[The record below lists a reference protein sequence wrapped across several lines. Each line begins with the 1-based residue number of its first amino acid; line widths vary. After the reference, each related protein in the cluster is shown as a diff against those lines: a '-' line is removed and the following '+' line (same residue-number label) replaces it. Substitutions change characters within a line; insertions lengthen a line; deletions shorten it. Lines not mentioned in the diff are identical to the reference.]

1 MIPASPSSSTLSP
14 LAPPFT
20 VDRLNIS
27 SHRPQP
33 YAYPPP
39 SPSVPEFNV
48 NEFSPEKSAGE
59 SASWMDPS
67 LSFNVS
73 PFSAGGASESFMTYG
88 DAYGAW
94 HGKHVD
100 SSERP
105 VHIGADSS
113 VRQDERP
120 AIYQDKA
127 TDSCNNGSASF
138 QFSKPNVFVDEC
150 DASNSNSYDR
160 YITQL
165 VSCSTAPIIYYPPK
179 TCSSSAKDLTPANE
193 TNALMYFV
201 PRNWYS
207 TTQHGNLLY
216 NVDDSYVDHM
226 LGNKKVPGIDQYSD
240 GKESDANSI
249 VVDSNMKGNNRLTN
263 FSIGTSC
270 STLGKEVTTANP
282 KVYSPKMT
290 HGFETKQLN
299 FTESIV
305 SSSRPN
311 SSLRISSEALDQPH
325 LSVDSPCWKGA
336 AASQYL
342 FGVGDGMIDSHLKVN
357 ELKGSDDLNQAQK
370 CIPVSGQCLRTSNYE
385 EKDGLFCYGDMKG
398 SLPVIGNFSPH
409 ISVCAT
415 DEILYDFNAKG
426 SECAQIGEEWR
437 CVPSAIKEKSDGV
450 KYSEE
455 DSERVNGNVKE
466 LGQVRTVIFSADRPS
481 LEGEGA
487 AAAETGLT
495 NGAQDKLPDVNLD
508 SQKHIQKCSTIGNDV
523 KLLLQSMHS
532 LSEVLL
538 SSYSGVIEWKGG
550 DHKLVQLIIDNL
562 ETFAS
567 RNTKASSQGIPKCG
581 SHAGETGG
589 ARSQISAA
597 KSNDTV
603 GKHSSVDTEREF
615 QVAVKDLES
624 DIFAKKEDNFQAAL
638 YKNLWMQT
646 EAALCAMKY
655 ELQLA
660 RMKLEMKDHDNQTKE
675 KEEPVQVKKSPRLRS
690 MPCSNTSEFTT
701 TQTLHN
707 DVFYPVENDAVKSR
721 EEKPEEQKTDM
732 DDKVEASV
740 MARLEILR
748 GRYARSDHIRI
759 EEQPKCL
766 DAGNMFK
773 DLSTRLSDLGFVE
786 SLTPQPFDNGD
797 IGPNYDEENYL
808 LHQTSGH
815 PFGGASLDLATGSPF
830 PQQFLPSSQSQRN
843 PMRFFLG

>member
-487 AAAETGLT
+487 AAAETVKALGR
-495 NGAQDKLPDVNLD
+495 VELD
-508 SQKHIQKCSTIGNDV
+508 WRSRRTSFDGDGDDDE
-523 KLLLQSMHS
+523 LLLEMMM
-532 LSEVLL
+532 
-538 SSYSGVIEWKGG
+538 
-550 DHKLVQLIIDNL
+550 
-562 ETFAS
+562 
-567 RNTKASSQGIPKCG
+567 GIPKCG